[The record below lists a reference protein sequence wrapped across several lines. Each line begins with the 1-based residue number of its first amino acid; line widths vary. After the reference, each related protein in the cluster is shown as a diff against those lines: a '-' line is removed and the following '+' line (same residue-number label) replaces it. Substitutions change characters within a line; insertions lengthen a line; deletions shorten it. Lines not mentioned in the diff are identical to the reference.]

1 MKTNP
6 VFYLLFSVCA
16 FAWFS
21 SSMAED
27 YQMEAMKNVRQIMD
41 SVDKVD
47 SEELKSMIDANK
59 DFVLLDLRT
68 PDEIRNEG
76 KIDAPQQLEIP
87 RGSLET
93 RIFQT
98 VVNKDAPIVA
108 YCGAG
113 FRSALAVKTLKEMGF
128 TNVVNYEEGFMTW
141 KQSGYPITSEQ
152 AAIGSP
158 KIESKTGQPA
168 QSVQGVKE
176 KNSSP
181 HISPGGPN

>member
-1 MKTNP
+1 MKTNSI
-6 VFYLLFSVCA
+6 LFLIFSACA
-16 FAWFS
+16 FVWHS
-21 SSMAED
+21 STLAED
-27 YQMEAMKNVRQIMD
+27 YQMEAMKNVRQVMA

-47 SEELKSMIDANK
+47 SEELKSMIDTKK

-93 RIFQT
+93 QIFQK
-98 VVNKDAPIVA
+98 VVDKDTPIVA

-113 FRSALAVKTLKEMGF
+113 FRSALAVKTLEDMGF

-141 KQSGYPITSEQ
+141 KISGYPITSE
-152 AAIGSP
+152 AEAKGNP
-158 KIESKTGQPA
+158 KTESK
-168 QSVQGVKE
+168 
-176 KNSSP
+176 
-181 HISPGGPN
+181 